1 MNGLLVID
9 KPAGMTS
16 RDAVN
21 YVERTL
27 PRGTKL
33 GHTGTLD
40 PLATGVLVVCVG
52 QATRLADDVQ
62 AMGKGY
68 TATVRL
74 GATSTS
80 DDADGE
86 VTEVA
91 DSRAPSRA
99 EVEAACAR
107 LVGVVDQLP
116 PRVSALKI
124 DGRRAHDLARK
135 GEPVP
140 VKPREVHVKSI
151 AVTGYEWPHAELAV
165 ECGKGTYIRSIARDL
180 GALLGCGGYVTVL
193 RRTHVG
199 PFAVEQ
205 GVSVDA
211 NLATLTAGLRPMA
224 DGVRDLPPVR
234 VSEAEGKALF
244 QGQTL
249 ASTLVGRVAV
259 FVGETLHALGEADGV
274 RLRPRA
280 VFPAAK

>member
-27 PRGTKL
+27 PRGTKV

-68 TATVRL
+68 AATVRL
-74 GATSTS
+74 GATSSS
-80 DDADGE
+80 DDADGD

-91 DSRAPSRA
+91 DAHAPTRA

-107 LVGVVDQLP
+107 LVGVVEQLP
-116 PRVSALKI
+116 PQVSALKI

-135 GEPVP
+135 GVAVP
-140 VKPREVHVKSI
+140 VQPRTVHVKSI
-151 AVTGYEWPHAELAV
+151 AVTDYDWPRVELAV
-165 ECGKGTYIRSIARDL
+165 ECGKGTYVRSIARDL
-180 GALLGCGGYVTVL
+180 GASLGCGGYVTAL

-199 PFAVEQ
+199 PFAVGQ
-205 GVSVDA
+205 GVGVDA
-211 NLATLTAGLRPMA
+211 SLATLTASLRPMA
-224 DGVRDLPPVR
+224 DGVRELPAVR
-234 VSEAEGKALF
+234 VSEGEAKALF

-249 ASTLVGRVAV
+249 ASPLVGRVAV
-259 FVGETLHALGEADGV
+259 FVGETLYALAEADGV

-280 VFPAAK
+280 VFAAGK

>member
-27 PRGTKL
+27 PRGTKV

-74 GATSTS
+74 GATSSS

-86 VTEVA
+86 VTETS
-91 DSRAPSRA
+91 DAPVPTR
-99 EVEAACAR
+99 EQVEAACAK
-107 LVGVVDQLP
+107 LVGVVEQLP
-116 PRVSALKI
+116 PQVSALKI

-135 GEPVP
+135 GEAVP

-151 AVTGYEWPHAELAV
+151 AVTGYEWPYAELAV

-180 GALLGCGGYVTVL
+180 GASLGCGGHVTAL

-199 PFAVEQ
+199 PFAADQ

-211 NLATLTAGLRPMA
+211 NLATLTASLRPMA
-224 DGVRDLPPVR
+224 DGVRDLPAVR

-259 FVGETLHALGEADGV
+259 FVGDTLHALGEADGV

-280 VFPAAK
+280 VFPAGK

>member
-27 PRGTKL
+27 PRGTKV

-74 GATSTS
+74 GATSSS
-80 DDADGE
+80 DDADGD

-91 DSRAPSRA
+91 DARVPSRE
-99 EVEAACAR
+99 EVEAACAK
-107 LVGVVDQLP
+107 LVGVVAQLP
-116 PRVSALKI
+116 PQVSALKI

-135 GEPVP
+135 GVAVP
-140 VKPREVHVKSI
+140 VQPRTVHVESI
-151 AVTGYEWPHAELAV
+151 AVTAYEWPSLALAV
-165 ECGKGTYIRSIARDL
+165 ECGKGTYIRSIARDV
-180 GALLGCGGYVTVL
+180 GVALGCGGYVKAL

-199 PFAVEQ
+199 PFEAGQ
-205 GVSVDA
+205 GVGVDA
-211 NLATLTAGLRPMA
+211 DLATLKASLRPMA
-224 DGVRDLPPVR
+224 EAVAHLATVHVSD
-234 VSEAEGKALF
+234 SEAKALF
-244 QGQTL
+244 QGQKL
-249 ASTLVGRVAV
+249 ATTLVGRVAV
-259 FVGETLHALGEADGV
+259 FVGDTLYALAEGDGT

-280 VFPAAK
+280 VFGRSC

>member
-1 MNGLLVID
+1 MNGLLVVD
-9 KPAGMTS
+9 KPGGMTS

-21 YVERTL
+21 YIERTL
-27 PRGTKL
+27 PRGTKV

-74 GATSTS
+74 GATSSS
-80 DDADGE
+80 DDADGD
-86 VTEVA
+86 VTDVA
-91 DSRAPSRA
+91 DARVPSRA
-99 EVEAACAR
+99 EVEAACDQ
-107 LVGVVDQLP
+107 LVGLIEQLP

-135 GEPVP
+135 GQEVP
-140 VKPREVHVKSI
+140 LKSRKVLVKFI
-151 AVTGYEWPHAELAV
+151 AITGYDWPTLGVAV

-180 GALLGCGGYVTVL
+180 GDALGCGGYVTAL

-199 PFAVEQ
+199 PFAAVQ

-211 NLATLTAGLRPMA
+211 SLATLTASLRPMA
-224 DGVRDLPPVR
+224 DGVRDLPAVH
-234 VSEAEGKALF
+234 VSEGEAKALF

-249 ASTLVGRVAV
+249 GTTIVGRVAV
-259 FVGETLHALGEADGV
+259 FVGDTLHALAEADGS

-280 VFPAAK
+280 VFPPAK

>member
-1 MNGLLVID
+1 MID
-9 KPAGMTS
+9 KPTGMTS

-27 PRGTKL
+27 PRGTKV

-74 GATSTS
+74 GATSSS

-86 VTEVA
+86 VTDVVG
-91 DSRAPSRA
+91 APVPTRD

-107 LVGVVDQLP
+107 LVGVVVQLP
-116 PRVSALKI
+116 PQVSALKI

-135 GEPVP
+135 GVAVP
-140 VKPREVHVKSI
+140 VQPRTVHVKSI
-151 AVTGYEWPHAELAV
+151 AVTRYEWPHVELAV

-180 GALLGCGGYVTVL
+180 GDALGCGGYVTAL
-193 RRTHVG
+193 RRMHVG
-199 PFAVEQ
+199 PFDAGQ
-205 GVSVDA
+205 GVGVDA
-211 NLATLTAGLRPMA
+211 NLATLTACLRPMA
-224 DGVRDLPPVR
+224 DAVCDLVTTR
-234 VSEAEGKALF
+234 VSEGEAKALF

-249 ASTLVGRVAV
+249 ATTLVGRVAV
-259 FVGETLHALGEADGV
+259 FVGDTLYALAEGDGT

-280 VFPAAK
+280 VFGGAK

>member
-9 KPAGMTS
+9 KPGGMTS

-27 PRGTKL
+27 PRGTKV

-68 TATVRL
+68 AAAIRL

-80 DDADGE
+80 DDADGD

-91 DSRAPSRA
+91 DPRAPTHA
-99 EVEAACAR
+99 EVEAACAK
-107 LVGVVDQLP
+107 LVGLIDQLP
-116 PRVSALKI
+116 PQVSALKI

-135 GEPVP
+135 GHEVP
-140 VKPREVHVKSI
+140 VKPRRVLVKSV
-151 AVTGYEWPHAELAV
+151 AVTGYDWPTLGIAV

-180 GALLGCGGYVTVL
+180 GELLGCGGYVTAL

-205 GVSVDA
+205 GVGVDA
-211 NLATLTAGLRPMA
+211 NLATLTASLRPMA
-224 DGVRDLPPVR
+224 DGVRDLQSVR
-234 VSEAEGKALF
+234 VSESEGKALF

-249 ASTLVGRVAV
+249 ASTLIGRVAV
-259 FVGETLHALGEADGV
+259 FVGDTLHALAEADGV

-280 VFPAAK
+280 VFPATK

>member
-27 PRGTKL
+27 PRGTRV

-68 TATVRL
+68 TAAVRL
-74 GATSTS
+74 GATSSS

-86 VTEVA
+86 VTEAIDPRVPTR
-91 DSRAPSRA
+91 D
-99 EVEAACAR
+99 ELEAACAN
-107 LVGVVDQLP
+107 LVGVVEQLP

-124 DGRRAHDLARK
+124 GGRRAHDLARK
-135 GEPVP
+135 GEAVP
-140 VKPREVHVKSI
+140 VQPRTVRVESL
-151 AVTGYEWPHAELAV
+151 AVTAYEWPSLDLAV

-180 GALLGCGGYVTVL
+180 GATLGCGGYVTAL

-199 PFAVEQ
+199 PFAAAA

-211 NLATLTAGLRPMA
+211 DLATLTASLRPMA
-224 DGVRDLPPVR
+224 DAVGDLPAVR
-234 VSEAEGKALF
+234 VSEGEAKALF

-249 ASTLVGRVAV
+249 STTLVGRVAV
-259 FVGETLHALGEADGV
+259 FVGDTLYALAEGDGV

-280 VFPAAK
+280 VFPTAK

>member
-27 PRGTKL
+27 PRGTKV

-74 GATSTS
+74 GATSSS

-86 VTEVA
+86 VTEVI
-91 DSRAPSRA
+91 DAPAPTRE
-99 EVEAACAR
+99 EVEAACTK
-107 LVGVVDQLP
+107 LVGVVAQLP
-116 PRVSALKI
+116 PQVSALKI

-135 GEPVP
+135 GVAVP
-140 VKPREVHVKSI
+140 VQPRTVHVKLI
-151 AVTGYEWPHAELAV
+151 AVTAYAWPNLDIAV

-180 GALLGCGGYVTVL
+180 GQSLGCGGYVTAL

-199 PFAVEQ
+199 PFEAGQ

-211 NLATLTAGLRPMA
+211 SLATLTASLRPMA
-224 DGVRDLPPVR
+224 EGVCDLPTVR
-234 VSEAEGKALF
+234 VTEGEAKALF

-249 ASTLVGRVAV
+249 TTTLVGRVAV
-259 FVGETLHALGEADGV
+259 FVGETLHALAEGDGT

-280 VFPAAK
+280 VFPRSC